1 MENYLEQMSIFDDII
16 PKFKI
21 KNKIRLIEFFGGIG
35 AQARSLEII
44 GASFEHHR
52 LVEWAYNS
60 YCSYNAIHQKDF
72 TDYSVGKSKEEMI
85 QRIKGT
91 STNYNE
97 PLTLEQL
104 NKKPIEWI
112 KNAYNNCIAT
122 NNLINI
128 MDVHAEDLGI
138 TEQDKYTY
146 IVCYSFPCQDLSMA
160 GKRAGM
166 SVSQADGGSRSG
178 LLWEVERILG
188 ECKEK
193 GCLPQC
199 LLLENVPQVMDY
211 KNVKDWR
218 KWVARLEELGYSNFA
233 DVLNAKDFGLP
244 QNRKRCFMVSILG
257 EWNYKMP
264 KKMHLDYRLKDML
277 EKNVDEKYYLS
288 EKMIE
293 YVSATGT
300 KDFSVNNSEIN
311 CKIARPLTTE
321 QNKRAGTTNYIADG
335 LPDNTDLR
343 NCKKIADLNYYNHE
357 QSNRVYDAT
366 SISPT
371 ITTGHDDAKC
381 IKIGF
386 IEKGTGEHQSNS
398 VYDEKGL
405 APTLSASDSK
415 ELVKILKNKDD
426 SFVSK
431 KYKEFKEKNGFVP
444 EMFNPYNKQEI
455 KDVSPTITTQCG
467 STTSSSSVLLKVG
480 NYGNGHHAKDVF
492 DTDGVSP
499 TITTGNHGLGQAI
512 AIKNATEKGY
522 LLAEDGDG
530 VDISTRMEHHRGTV
544 QKGTAQ
550 TITTSGGENVGV
562 VVKDKSLFS
571 ETEKELFTKDGN
583 IKRYLDSDI
592 VDKFEEGQMATTT
605 YPNGYGH
612 GTRVH
617 NESIALNTID
627 RPVVKNN
634 LRIRKLTPCECL
646 KLMGFSRDNYQ
657 SLKNINMG
665 DGAIYHMAGDSI
677 CTTVLCGIFSNLVN
691 EDEMA
696 HIEIIKNYV
705 RGLIN
710 E

>member
-1 MENYLEQMSIFDDII
+1 MENLFEQMSIFDDII

-72 TDYSVGKSKEEMI
+72 TDYSIGKTKEEMI

-97 PLTLEQL
+97 PLTLQQL

-166 SVSQADGGSRSG
+166 SVDGGTRSG

-293 YVSATGT
+293 YVSAT
-300 KDFSVNNSEIN
+300 
-311 CKIARPLTTE
+311 
-321 QNKRAGTTNYIADG
+321 
-335 LPDNTDLR
+335 
-343 NCKKIADLNYYNHE
+343 
-357 QSNRVYDAT
+357 
-366 SISPT
+366 
-371 ITTGHDDAKC
+371 
-381 IKIGF
+381 
-386 IEKGTGEHQSNS
+386 
-398 VYDEKGL
+398 
-405 APTLSASDSK
+405 
-415 ELVKILKNKDD
+415 
-426 SFVSK
+426 
-431 KYKEFKEKNGFVP
+431 
-444 EMFNPYNKQEI
+444 
-455 KDVSPTITTQCG
+455 
-467 STTSSSSVLLKVG
+467 
-480 NYGNGHHAKDVF
+480 
-492 DTDGVSP
+492 
-499 TITTGNHGLGQAI
+499 
-512 AIKNATEKGY
+512 
-522 LLAEDGDG
+522 
-530 VDISTRMEHHRGTV
+530 
-544 QKGTAQ
+544 
-550 TITTSGGENVGV
+550 
-562 VVKDKSLFS
+562 
-571 ETEKELFTKDGN
+571 TEKELFTKDGN

-657 SLKNINMG
+657 SLKDINMG

-691 EDEMA
+691 EDETR

-705 RGLIN
+705 RGLTN
-710 E
+710 D